1 MPSGLFDYMFSS
13 SFMEYVLVNSK
24 LAIRSIVLREL
35 RSKEFPVVGK
45 PLSPTKVDV
54 IVPVSF
60 LSS

>member
-24 LAIRSIVLREL
+24 LAIVLREL
-35 RSKEFPVVGK
+35 KSKELPVVGK
-45 PLSPTKVDV
+45 SLSPTKVDV